1 MIKHRRLSKKT
12 AVAVLASA
20 ILIGTST
27 TAFAYVDPGAEQT
40 AQSQTSETAPD
51 DSGQE
56 AAPDEGTSEGDT
68 VLEETDETGTAFSTP
83 GNAQVQD
90 DITEDSTKEFLTIT
104 TKNNNT
110 FYLVIDRSASTEN
123 VYMLS
128 QIDESDLQEFLDSGA
143 VISEETSVPSV
154 VLEENE
160 TLLLPQLM
168 RKSRLRKKGRKMH
181 LQGTLR
187 VFWQFFFL
195 PAQRLGLTTILRS
208 ERKRLRPRKKI
219 PKGWNS
225 ATDWRQW
232 MNGKKTRTIM
242 NNDLSGRGC
251 IIASPC

>member
-1 MIKHRRLSKKT
+1 MIKHRRLSKKS
-12 AVAVLASA
+12 AAAVLAAA

-40 AQSQTSETAPD
+40 EQSQKSETASA

-110 FYLVIDRSASTEN
+110 FYLVIDRSASSEN

-154 VLEENE
+154 VLEENDTSSVTPE
-160 TLLLPQLM
+160 NEEELASEEEQENVSAGNLAGVLAILLLAGAGAGAYYYF
-168 RKSRLRKKGRKMH
+168 KIRKKK
-181 LQGTLR
+181 
-187 VFWQFFFL
+187 
-195 PAQRLGLTTILRS
+195 AEAEEENSEGLEFSDGLETVD
-208 ERKRLRPRKKI
+208 EREEDED
-219 PKGWNS
+219 NYE
-225 ATDWRQW
+225 
-232 MNGKKTRTIM
+232 
-242 NNDLSGRGC
+242 
-251 IIASPC
+251 